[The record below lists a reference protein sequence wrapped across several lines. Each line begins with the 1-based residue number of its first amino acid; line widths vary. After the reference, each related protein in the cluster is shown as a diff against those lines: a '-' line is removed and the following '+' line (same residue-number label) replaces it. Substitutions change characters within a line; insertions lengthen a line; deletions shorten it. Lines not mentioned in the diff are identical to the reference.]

1 MEQISLLHR
10 PSYSTVIHGIK
21 QASGNLSNGPF
32 KMACVGNDVSRSLF
46 AVRFG
51 KAQCAEE
58 PSFAG
63 CCAGD
68 IGDLGRIGVDES
80 GEILL
85 QVPMGR

>member
-21 QASGNLSNGPF
+21 QASGNLSNGPS
-32 KMACVGNDVSRSLF
+32 KRGASVTMLPGAF